1 MAKIGNYDQTVAGSS
16 AEERQFSEDLYN
28 QIAEHEGVKQYV
40 YLDTEDKPTIGVGFN
55 LTQPH
60 NQRIIKQMGYNPQDL
75 ISGKVRLTES
85 EIKRLYNES
94 VTQAFNDARKWLPNF
109 DEQPAD
115 VRKALIDMS
124 FNLGFTKLNKFEK
137 AQAALM
143 QKNYKTAAA
152 EMLDSKWAKQVKGRA
167 QTLASM
173 VRKHSK

>member
-1 MAKIGNYDQTVAGSS
+1 MAEIGNYDEMVARSS
-16 AEERQFSEDLYN
+16 AEQKTFSEDLYN

-40 YLDTEDKPTIGVGFN
+40 YLDTEEKPTIGVGFN

-60 NQRIIKQMGYNPQDL
+60 NQRIIRQMGYNPQDL

-137 AQAALM
+137 
-143 QKNYKTAAA
+143 T
-152 EMLDSKWAKQVKGRA
+152 
-167 QTLASM
+167 
-173 VRKHSK
+173 

>member
-1 MAKIGNYDQTVAGSS
+1 MAEVGN
-16 AEERQFSEDLYN
+16 YN
-28 QIAEHEGVKQYV
+28 QIVARSNAKQRQFAEELYKQIAQHEGVKQYV
-40 YLDTEDKPTIGVGFN
+40 YLDTEEKPTIGIGFN
-55 LTQPH
+55 LSQPH
-60 NQRIIKQMGYNPQDL
+60 NQRLIRQMGYNPQDL
-75 ISGKVRLTES
+75 IDGKVRLIEP

-124 FNLGFTKLNKFEK
+124 FNLGFTKLNKFQK
-137 AQAALM
+137 TRAALM
-143 QKNYKTAAA
+143 KKDYKTAAA
-152 EMLDSKWAKQVKGRA
+152 EMLDSKWATQVKGRA